1 MEERKI
7 LEILVDWNYWGNYKE
22 EFIRREM
29 YFEKLKKFLQGR
41 EAIVVKGVRR
51 SGKSSIIYKF
61 VKELTKDSKD
71 TLIINF
77 EDPRFPPEITL
88 EDLNKIY
95 ETFLKH
101 INPNPK
107 YLVLDEVQYVEK
119 WEKFVRFLVDS
130 KNIKVFV
137 TGSSSKLLSEE
148 YASVLTGRH
157 LDIEVFPL
165 SFKEFLS
172 FKNFEISD
180 EIDLIKNRFILANSL
195 NEYLKF
201 GGFPQ
206 VVLSENE
213 KRKEEL
219 LRTYFFDSISR
230 DVAKRFRVKKLAQ
243 LEALAKIYV
252 SNIATIQSFT
262 ELKKYLNLSVDSVE
276 RFSKYLEIARL
287 FLFLSNF
294 RHSVKKQV
302 RSMKKV
308 YCIDT
313 GFYSTLGFKFL
324 ESVSKIMENVVAIE
338 LFRRREFNPNLEIFY
353 LRNNYEVD
361 FVVKEGTKVKQLIQV
376 TYASNKDEIE
386 KREIN
391 ALIKASELLKCENL
405 LVVTWD
411 YEDEVIVENKKIV
424 FKPLWKWLL
433 M

>member
-22 EFIRREM
+22 EFIRRKM
-29 YFEKLKKFLQGR
+29 YFEKLREFLQGK

-61 VKELTKDSKD
+61 VKELAKDSKD
-71 TLIINF
+71 ALIINF

-88 EDLNKIY
+88 EDLNRIY

-107 YLVLDEVQYVEK
+107 YVVLDEIQYVEK
-119 WEKFVRFLVDS
+119 WEKFVRFLVDP

-165 SFKEFLS
+165 SFREFLS

-180 EIDLIKNRFILANSL
+180 EIDLIKNRVVLVNLF

-219 LRTYFFDSISR
+219 LRTYFFDIITR
-230 DVAKRFRVKKLAQ
+230 DVAKRFKVKKLAQ

-252 SNIATIQSFT
+252 SNIATIQSFNK
-262 ELKKYLNLSVDSVE
+262 LKKDLNLSVDSVE

-308 YCIDT
+308 YCVDT
-313 GFYSTLGFKFL
+313 GFYSTLGFKLL
-324 ESVSKIMENVVAIE
+324 ESMSKIMENVVAIE
-338 LFRRREFNPNLEIFY
+338 LFRRKEFNPTFEIFY

-361 FVVKEGTKVKQLIQV
+361 FVVKEGTEVKQLIQV

-386 KREIN
+386 RREIN
-391 ALIKASELLKCENL
+391 ALIKASELLRCED
-405 LVVTWD
+405 LVVITWD
-411 YEDEVIVENKKIV
+411 YEDEVIVENKKIT
-424 FKPLWKWLL
+424 FKPIWKWLL
-433 M
+433 I